1 LSSPTG
7 RERTEQKRTPKR
19 KKEIC
24 WCGWGERQDSI
35 QSANEA
41 LIVSKGGPVQLARS
55 GSITTNLF
63 QDTFYTVDF
72 WGWLAGWPPSFFFV
86 LFPSYRVTI
95 VVITIIII
103 AYCLGWEDFVLLQVC
118 RGNKLVEREREKNE
132 LTSAEE
138 QQMARKLLRL

>member
-1 LSSPTG
+1 
-7 RERTEQKRTPKR
+7 
-19 KKEIC
+19 
-24 WCGWGERQDSI
+24 
-35 QSANEA
+35 
-41 LIVSKGGPVQLARS
+41 
-55 GSITTNLF
+55 
-63 QDTFYTVDF
+63 
-72 WGWLAGWPPSFFFV
+72 
-86 LFPSYRVTI
+86 VTI